1 MSINKSAMIYNEMTI
16 EIKGK
21 KYKWKI
27 WECRFCSPDG
37 TVNTPYD
44 GYICNECGG
53 MHFYE
58 EFEELL

>member
-1 MSINKSAMIYNEMTI
+1 MKINKDFMIYTEMII
-16 EIKGK
+16 ESEGK
-21 KYKWKI
+21 KYNLKI

-37 TVNTPYD
+37 TVNTSND
-44 GYICNECGG
+44 GYICDECGG